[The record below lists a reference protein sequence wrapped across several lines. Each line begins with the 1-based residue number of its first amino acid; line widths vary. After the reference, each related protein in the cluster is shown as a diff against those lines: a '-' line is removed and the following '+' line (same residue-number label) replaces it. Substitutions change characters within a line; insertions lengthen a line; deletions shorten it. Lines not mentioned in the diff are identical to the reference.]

1 MNGKSGQR
9 NIRTI
14 IKRRFRLT
22 LALFPGTAGL
32 CVFIALMS
40 PHSFSATGFNYVIGL
55 FAVAVG
61 ILLAYSIAMFADEV
75 MEKPEEKKQ

>member
-1 MNGKSGQR
+1 MNGQSEQR
-9 NIRTI
+9 NIRTF

-40 PHSFSATGFNYVIGL
+40 PHSFSANGFNYLIGL
-55 FAVAVG
+55 FAAAVG
-61 ILLAYSIAMFADEV
+61 ILLAYSIAMFTDEV
-75 MEKPEEKKQ
+75 MERLEEKQH